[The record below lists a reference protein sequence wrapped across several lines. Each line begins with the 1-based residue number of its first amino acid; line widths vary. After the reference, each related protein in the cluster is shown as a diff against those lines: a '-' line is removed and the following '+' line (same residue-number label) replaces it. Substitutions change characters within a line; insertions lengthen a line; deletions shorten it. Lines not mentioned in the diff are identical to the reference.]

1 MLFPTM
7 RAAGELHVDQASEH
21 FHLHRL
27 SIHLLQ
33 PRRVRVSH
41 DDTSA
46 ERDV

>member
-1 MLFPTM
+1 M
-7 RAAGELHVDQASEH
+7 RGVCELDQASEY

-27 SIHLLQ
+27 SIDLLK

-41 DDTSA
+41 DDAGS